1 VFFCGSKYDVLY
13 DIAPFKGGKYT
24 FLPYS
29 CALDRKLIA
38 KQGAVFGIIPVL
50 HASNPIMARPKHDLP
65 DDDIEYVSKTEMKTE
80 MTALQKLG
88 EKLIP
93 LDKKQLATLKLPE
106 RLFDAILAAKKI
118 TANGATARQKQ
129 FIGKLMRDVDPE
141 PINELLNKL
150 AGLSDRHSAWLHRLE
165 RLRASMLTDA
175 KVVENFVTEH
185 PDVDIQ
191 QLRQLVRN
199 ALKERELQKPAKA
212 FRELFKLIKQYI
224 PEPALPGLEAS
235 SDDDEIEDA
244 E

>member
-1 VFFCGSKYDVLY
+1 
-13 DIAPFKGGKYT
+13 
-24 FLPYS
+24 
-29 CALDRKLIA
+29 
-38 KQGAVFGIIPVL
+38 
-50 HASNPIMARPKHDLP
+50 MARPKHDLP
-65 DDDIEYVSKTEMKTE
+65 DDDIEYVSKTEMKSE

-106 RLFDAILAAKKI
+106 RLYDAIIAAKKI

-141 PINELLNKL
+141 PINELLAKL
-150 AGLSDRHSAWLHRLE
+150 AGLSDKHSAWLHRLE
-165 RLRASMLTDA
+165 RLRESMLTDP
-175 KVVENFVTEH
+175 KTVENFVTDH
-185 PDVDIQ
+185 PTVEIQ

-224 PEPALPGLEAS
+224 PEPALPGLEVSAPEEE
-235 SDDDEIEDA
+235 DEE
-244 E
+244 

>member
-1 VFFCGSKYDVLY
+1 MAEKE
-13 DIAPFKGGKYT
+13 
-24 FLPYS
+24 
-29 CALDRKLIA
+29 
-38 KQGAVFGIIPVL
+38 AVFGIIPVL
-50 HASNPIMARPKHDLP
+50 QASNPIMATPKHDLP
-65 DDDIEYVSKTEMKTE
+65 DDDIEYVSKTEMKRE
-80 MTALQKLG
+80 MTALQQLG

-165 RLRASMLTDA
+165 RLREGMLADP
-175 KVVENFVTEH
+175 KVVENFVNEH
-185 PDVDIQ
+185 PTVEIQ

-224 PEPALPGLEAS
+224 PEPALPGLEVSAPEEE
-235 SDDDEIEDA
+235 DEE
-244 E
+244 

>member
-1 VFFCGSKYDVLY
+1 MHESLASVL
-13 DIAPFKGGKYT
+13 FSMHSMTEKE
-24 FLPYS
+24 
-29 CALDRKLIA
+29 
-38 KQGAVFGIIPVL
+38 AVFGIIPVL
-50 HASNPIMARPKHDLP
+50 QASSPIMARPKHDLP
-65 DDDIEYVSKTEMKTE
+65 DDDIEYVSKTEMKSE

-106 RLFDAILAAKKI
+106 RLYDAIIAAKKI

-141 PINELLNKL
+141 PINELLAKL
-150 AGLSDRHSAWLHRLE
+150 AGLSDKHSAWLHRLE
-165 RLRASMLTDA
+165 RLRESMLADP

-185 PDVDIQ
+185 PTVEIQ

-224 PEPALPGLEAS
+224 PEPALPGLEVSAPEEE
-235 SDDDEIEDA
+235 DEE
-244 E
+244 